1 MILRKENK
9 QPSSKKVVPLRVT
22 KDNLLKKYIAICCLA
37 KQKVYAFVRIR
48 KYLTKEK
55 TNILCSA
62 FVNSQFN
69 YTTVIRMLYR
79 KIYTKRIKYIQSS

>member
-1 MILRKENK
+1 MILQKKNK
-9 QPSSKKVVPLRVT
+9 QPSSKKVVLLRVA
-22 KDNLLKKYIAICCLA
+22 KDNLLKKYIAISCLA
-37 KQKVYAFVRIR
+37 KQKVYAFFRIR

-79 KIYTKRIKYIQSS
+79 KIYTKKIKYIQSP